1 MNWTVAF
8 SVVVISATTAL
19 GQGRQITSGDVT
31 SSIPFEPGMYVQKDR
46 GFDKILGQIVVFKR
60 SGSLFVSS
68 LTGGIKTSKENVQ
81 LLGPHAQTVV
91 DGKPVFF
98 FIPPKQEA
106 EAGVNAGDLILIR
119 LEEKT
124 KRRQFEI
131 GAQGLWRTSSGIS
144 IRRASRAVASRR
156 FEIKFDLNRLVPSFR
171 L

>member
-68 LTGGIKTSKENVQ
+68 LTGGIKTSKEDV
-81 LLGPHAQTVV
+81 
-91 DGKPVFF
+91 
-98 FIPPKQEA
+98 
-106 EAGVNAGDLILIR
+106 
-119 LEEKT
+119 
-124 KRRQFEI
+124 
-131 GAQGLWRTSSGIS
+131 
-144 IRRASRAVASRR
+144 
-156 FEIKFDLNRLVPSFR
+156 
-171 L
+171 